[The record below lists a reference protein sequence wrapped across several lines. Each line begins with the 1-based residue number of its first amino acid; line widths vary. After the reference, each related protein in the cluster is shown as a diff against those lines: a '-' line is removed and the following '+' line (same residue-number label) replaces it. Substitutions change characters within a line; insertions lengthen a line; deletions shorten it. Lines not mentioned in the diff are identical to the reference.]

1 MKFLHLGDLHLGKVV
16 HQYSMLEDQRQLLD
30 QVCACA
36 ESEHADAVIIA
47 GDVYDRHLPPEEAV
61 NLLDDFLTELTAR
74 GLEVFMIAGN
84 HDSRMRLR
92 FGSLL
97 LSAKGLHIACDPQDA
112 LRPITMRDA
121 WGERH
126 VWMRPFIRPV

>member
-47 GDVYDRHLPPEEAV
+47 GDVYDRHLPP
-61 NLLDDFLTELTAR
+61 
-74 GLEVFMIAGN
+74 
-84 HDSRMRLR
+84 
-92 FGSLL
+92 
-97 LSAKGLHIACDPQDA
+97 
-112 LRPITMRDA
+112 
-121 WGERH
+121 
-126 VWMRPFIRPV
+126 